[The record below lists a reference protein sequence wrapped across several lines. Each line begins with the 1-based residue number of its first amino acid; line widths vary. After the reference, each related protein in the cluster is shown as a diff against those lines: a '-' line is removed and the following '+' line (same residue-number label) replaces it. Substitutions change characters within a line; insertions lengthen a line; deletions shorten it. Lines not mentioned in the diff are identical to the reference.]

1 MYRLQF
7 LKTGSLSFLRCNDR
21 LLHFSIRE
29 RKIEMFDAYV
39 HARLV
44 SFVSC
49 GTCIY
54 NAWRKARHNGYN
66 EVLLTPR
73 CGISISLSTA
83 ASYRYYSSCVV
94 QDVLLLSSSE
104 NERVR
109 SGRPF
114 ACIWRRDHDD
124 ARTGSVLRVT
134 AWTITTHVYTRP
146 DGSAMGGAGSHV
158 LIIALPFIGII
169 AALLSPRSAR
179 SNREPVRV
187 FSAISCLSLL
197 ERAHRAINDPTISLA
212 QPSLG
217 YFQLGI
223 FKPKYH

>member
-1 MYRLQF
+1 
-7 LKTGSLSFLRCNDR
+7 
-21 LLHFSIRE
+21 
-29 RKIEMFDAYV
+29 MFDAYV
-39 HARLV
+39 HARLM
-44 SFVSC
+44 SLVSC
-49 GTCIY
+49 WTCIY

-73 CGISISLSTA
+73 CGISISLSMAT
-83 ASYRYYSSCVV
+83 SYRYYSSCVA
-94 QDVLLLSSSE
+94 QDVLLFSSE

-124 ARTGSVLRVT
+124 ARTGSLLR
-134 AWTITTHVYTRP
+134 ACNSADDHNTRIHAS

-169 AALLSPRSAR
+169 AALSSPRSAR
-179 SNREPVRV
+179 SNRKPVRIFFV
-187 FSAISCLSLL
+187 IFCFLFPA
-197 ERAHRAINDPTISLA
+197 RADCAINVQQFRLPI
-212 QPSLG
+212 G
-217 YFQLGI
+217 YDFQLGI